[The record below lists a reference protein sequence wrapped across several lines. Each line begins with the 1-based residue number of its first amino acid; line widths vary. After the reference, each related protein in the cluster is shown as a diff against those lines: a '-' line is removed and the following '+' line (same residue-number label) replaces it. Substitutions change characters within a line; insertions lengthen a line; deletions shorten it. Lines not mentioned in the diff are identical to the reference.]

1 MIRIYAH
8 TENEEQADACYGAFL
23 TGTIPQSGWILTEG
37 AHLYL
42 LDRKPA
48 IPEGE
53 GLAVSEGPV
62 DFISTTL
69 PAAKARAA
77 YGAYLSGR
85 RLPAGCALAAGE
97 GAIGIISSS
106 SYEPDLGH
114 MDMYRLPFDPLEE
127 VVTPREAAN
136 LYGADAK
143 RVQADCERA
152 GENGIFSLSEV
163 RHSGNTWLLLRRA
176 AERVYRGSAEE
187 KPPFALNPLLL
198 VFSTIEA
205 ARIWNR
211 DSGTVRSAAA
221 GAGHAAARMEEGERR
236 KSGRTWLV
244 TRDAMD
250 RLFGQALP
258 AAMKEAMKW
267 LR

>member
-1 MIRIYAH
+1 MIRIYSH
-8 TENEEQADACYGAFL
+8 TENEGQSQICYGAYL
-23 TGTIPQSGWILTEG
+23 TGAIPKEGWLVTEG

-42 LDRKPA
+42 LSQRPPL
-48 IPEGE
+48 PEGE
-53 GLAVSEGPV
+53 GVPVSQGPV

-97 GAIGIISSS
+97 GTIGIISSS
-106 SYEPDLGH
+106 AYEPDLGH

-143 RVQADCERA
+143 RVQADCEGA

-163 RHSGNTWLLLRRA
+163 RRSGNTYLILRQS
-176 AERVYRGSAEE
+176 AERVYGGKKDGRL
-187 KPPFALNPLLL
+187 PFPLNPLLL
-198 VFSTIEA
+198 VFSTVEA
-205 ARIWNR
+205 ARLWNR
-211 DSGTVRSAAA
+211 DSGAVRSAAA
-221 GAGHAAARMEEGERR
+221 GAGHASARMTEGERR

-267 LR
+267 IR

>member
-23 TGTIPQSGWILTEG
+23 TDTIPQSGWILTEG

-97 GAIGIISSS
+97 GMISIFPAS
-106 SYEPDLGH
+106 SYAPDLGE
-114 MDMYRLPFDPLEE
+114 MEIYRLPFDPLEE
-127 VVTPREAAN
+127 VVTPKEAAD

-152 GENGIFSLSEV
+152 GEGGLFSLSEV
-163 RHSGNTWLLLRRA
+163 RRSGNTYLILRQS
-176 AERVYRGSAEE
+176 AERVYGGKKDGRL
-187 KPPFALNPLLL
+187 PFPLNPLLL
-198 VFSTIEA
+198 VFSTVEA
-205 ARIWNR
+205 ARLWNR
-211 DSGTVRSAAA
+211 DSGAVRSAAA
-221 GAGHAAARMEEGERR
+221 GAGHASARMTEGERR

-267 LR
+267 IR

>member
-62 DFISTTL
+62 HIISTTL
-69 PAAKARAA
+69 PPAKARAA
-77 YGAYLSGR
+77 WRAYLSGR

-106 SYEPDLGH
+106 AYEPDLGH

-143 RVQADCERA
+143 RVQGKTGSFLFPKSAIPEIP
-152 GENGIFSLSEV
+152 GFSC
-163 RHSGNTWLLLRRA
+163 A
-176 AERVYRGSAEE
+176 ALQKECTG
-187 KPPFALNPLLL
+187 
-198 VFSTIEA
+198 A
-205 ARIWNR
+205 A
-211 DSGTVRSAAA
+211 
-221 GAGHAAARMEEGERR
+221 RR
-236 KSGRTWLV
+236 KS
-244 TRDAMD
+244 
-250 RLFGQALP
+250 RLSP
-258 AAMKEAMKW
+258 
-267 LR
+267 

>member
-8 TENEEQADACYGAFL
+8 TENEEQAEACYGAFL

-53 GLAVSEGPV
+53 GLAVSEGPG

-85 RLPAGCALAAGE
+85 RLPAGSALAAGE
-97 GAIGIISSS
+97 GMISIFPAS
-106 SYEPDLGH
+106 SYAPDLGE
-114 MDMYRLPFDPLEE
+114 MEIYRLPFDPLEE
-127 VVTPREAAN
+127 VVTPKEAAD

-152 GENGIFSLSEV
+152 GEGGLFSLSEV
-163 RHSGNTWLLLRRA
+163 RRSGNVYLILRQS
-176 AERVYRGSAEE
+176 AERVYGGKKDGRL
-187 KPPFALNPLLL
+187 PFPLNPLLL
-198 VFSTIEA
+198 VFSTVEA

-221 GAGHAAARMEEGERR
+221 GAGHASARMTEGERR

>member
-1 MIRIYAH
+1 MIRIYSH
-8 TENEEQADACYGAFL
+8 TENEGQSQFCYGAYL
-23 TGTIPQSGWILTEG
+23 TGTIPKEGWLVTEG

-42 LDRKPA
+42 LSQRPPL
-48 IPEGE
+48 PEGE
-53 GLAVSEGPV
+53 GVPVSQGPV
-62 DFISTTL
+62 DFISSSL
-69 PAAKARAA
+69 PLEKAKAA
-77 YGAYLSGR
+77 YHAYLSGR
-85 RLPAGCALAAGE
+85 RLPAGSALAAGE
-97 GAIGIISSS
+97 GMISIFLAS
-106 SYEPDLGH
+106 SYAPDLGE
-114 MDMYRLPFDPLEE
+114 MEIYRLPFDPLEE
-127 VVTPREAAN
+127 VVTPKEAAD

-152 GENGIFSLSEV
+152 GEGGLFSLSEV
-163 RHSGNTWLLLRRA
+163 RRSGNVYLILRQS
-176 AERVYRGSAEE
+176 AERVYGGKKDGRL
-187 KPPFALNPLLL
+187 PFPLNPLLL
-198 VFSTIEA
+198 VFSTVEA
-205 ARIWNR
+205 ARLWNR

-221 GAGHAAARMEEGERR
+221 GAGHASARMTEGERR

>member
-8 TENEEQADACYGAFL
+8 TENEEQSQDCYGACL
-23 TGTIPQSGWILTEG
+23 TGAVPQSGWILTDG
-37 AHLYL
+37 VHLYL
-42 LDRKPA
+42 LDKKPA
-48 IPEGE
+48 IPKGE
-53 GLAVSEGPV
+53 GLAAGEGPV
-62 DFISTTL
+62 DFISSSL
-69 PAAKARAA
+69 PAAKAMAA
-77 YGAYLSGR
+77 YRAYLSGR
-85 RLPAGCALAAGE
+85 RLPSGSALAAGE
-97 GAIGIISSS
+97 GAIYIFPSSA
-106 SYEPDLGH
+106 YEPDLGK
-114 MDMYRLPFDPLEE
+114 MDIYHLPFDPLEE
-127 VVTPREAAN
+127 VITPKEAAD

-143 RVQADCERA
+143 RVQSDCERA
-152 GENGIFSLSEV
+152 GEGGVLSLSEV

-176 AERVYRGSAEE
+176 AERVYGGKKEE
-187 KPPFALNPLLL
+187 TKLLALNPLLL

-211 DSGTVRSAAA
+211 DSGVVRSAAA
-221 GAGHAAARMEEGERR
+221 GAGHAAARMTEGERR

-267 LR
+267 IH

>member
-1 MIRIYAH
+1 MGGETSAGAAASGFFLTLLCLLAQALTAFVPPILECFLALSMACCITEQSCLGNLCKAAGILLQKGLSLTGKLLAALLGFQRISAAQLDR
-8 TENEEQADACYGAFL
+8 TALRTGQFL

-48 IPEGE
+48 MPEGE

-106 SYEPDLGH
+106 AYEPDLGH
-114 MDMYRLPFDPLEE
+114 MDMYRLPF
-127 VVTPREAAN
+127 
-136 LYGADAK
+136 
-143 RVQADCERA
+143 ER
-152 GENGIFSLSEV
+152 L
-163 RHSGNTWLLLRRA
+163 
-176 AERVYRGSAEE
+176 
-187 KPPFALNPLLL
+187 
-198 VFSTIEA
+198 
-205 ARIWNR
+205 
-211 DSGTVRSAAA
+211 
-221 GAGHAAARMEEGERR
+221 
-236 KSGRTWLV
+236 
-244 TRDAMD
+244 
-250 RLFGQALP
+250 
-258 AAMKEAMKW
+258 
-267 LR
+267 